1 MIHYKAKHPHIS
13 LKINV
18 YRHYIITNLMLMCI
32 RTIRKAIKIG
42 VVLTKRHS
50 S

>member
-1 MIHYKAKHPHIS
+1 MIHSKPKHRYIS

-18 YRHYIITNLMLMCI
+18 YRHYITTNLILMCI

-42 VVLTKRHS
+42 IVLTKRHS